1 MKNSIRNKIDKYS
14 VNISRFVLSFTFI
27 LSGFAKAVDPVGVQ
41 YKIQEYFA
49 VFGVTNIHSFVSLF
63 LAVGISA
70 LELTIGL
77 LLFWGIRRN
86 ISTLLSMV
94 IMLVMTPLTLYLYI
108 TNNIVDCG
116 CFGEAFK
123 LTNGETLSKN
133 IILLIASIA
142 NFIYRKRIFRFITF
156 KTEWVIS
163 LYTILFSLFFPIY
176 SVNTMPIIDFRPYK
190 IGNNIKQEMY
200 IQPGAKPYIYEN
212 SFILTRDGEQR
223 EFTLENYPD
232 STWTF
237 VETRT
242 KVIQVGE
249 EPNIKDFSITDIQS
263 GEDITDSILSEK
275 EYTFLLISNKLETAD
290 DSKIDVINEI
300 YDYARKYG
308 YKFYC
313 LTSSNSDAIIEWT
326 DKTGAE
332 YSFLMA
338 DDTVLKT
345 IVRSNPGLM
354 LIKEGTI
361 MNKWSMNTLPKEDEL
376 TNSLEKIKVGYKA
389 PQDITKILLT
399 IILIYFLPTL
409 LVMAIDITVVFRREK
424 NKKKNNI
431 QTNTEITDNK

>member
-1 MKNSIRNKIDKYS
+1 MKNSIRNNIGKYS
-14 VNISRFVLSFTFI
+14 VNVSRFVLSFTFI
-27 LSGFAKAVDPVGVQ
+27 LSGFTKAVDPVGVQ

-49 VFGVTNIHSFVSLF
+49 VFGITHIHSFVSLF
-63 LAVGISA
+63 LAVGVSA

-86 ISTLLSMV
+86 ISTLLSMM
-94 IMLVMTPLTLYLYI
+94 IMFIMTPLTLYLYI

-116 CFGEAFK
+116 CFGEVFK

-142 NFIYRKRIFRFITF
+142 NFVYRKRIFRFITF
-156 KTEWVIS
+156 KTEWVVS

-176 SVNTMPIIDFRPYK
+176 SVNTMPVIDFRPYK
-190 IGNNIKQEMY
+190 IGNNIKLEMC
-200 IQPGAKPYIYEN
+200 IQFGAKPYIYEN

-223 EFTLENYPD
+223 EFTLDNYPD

-242 KVIQVGE
+242 KVIQVGD
-249 EPNIKDFSITDIQS
+249 EPNIKDFSITDIQT
-263 GEDITDSILSEK
+263 GNDITDSILSDK
-275 EYTFLLISNKLETAD
+275 EYTFLLIANKLETAD

-313 LTSSNSDAIIEWT
+313 LTSSNNDAIAEWT

-338 DDTVLKT
+338 DDTVLRT

-361 MNKWSMNTLPKEDEL
+361 INKWSVNTLPKENEL
-376 TNSLEKIKVGYKA
+376 SNSLDKTKVGQKM
-389 PQDITKILLT
+389 PQDITKITLT
-399 IILIYFLPTL
+399 IMAIYFLPTL
-409 LVMAIDITVVFRREK
+409 LVMIIDIAVVFRREK
-424 NKKKNNI
+424 KGKHNTKD
-431 QTNTEITDNK
+431 TETEITNNK

>member
-1 MKNSIRNKIDKYS
+1 
-14 VNISRFVLSFTFI
+14 
-27 LSGFAKAVDPVGVQ
+27 
-41 YKIQEYFA
+41 
-49 VFGVTNIHSFVSLF
+49 
-63 LAVGISA
+63 
-70 LELTIGL
+70 
-77 LLFWGIRRN
+77 
-86 ISTLLSMV
+86 
-94 IMLVMTPLTLYLYI
+94 
-108 TNNIVDCG
+108 
-116 CFGEAFK
+116 
-123 LTNGETLSKN
+123 
-133 IILLIASIA
+133 
-142 NFIYRKRIFRFITF
+142 
-156 KTEWVIS
+156 
-163 LYTILFSLFFPIY
+163 
-176 SVNTMPIIDFRPYK
+176 MPIIDFRPYK

-313 LTSSNSDAIIEWT
+313 LTSSNNDAIIEWT

-389 PQDITKILLT
+389 PQDITKIVLT

-431 QTNTEITDNK
+431 QKNTEITDNK